1 MRKREKEALKERKEE
16 RNRISVKQTSINE
29 ETKENAVIS
38 IREYK
43 RKRRRIYF
51 HNLETC
57 MMFRERERVL
67 LFQSKFIRSTR

>member
-1 MRKREKEALKERKEE
+1 MRCVLRKREKEALKERKEE
-16 RNRISVKQTSINE
+16 RNRISVKQTSVNE

-57 MMFRERERVL
+57 IKFRDRERVCY
-67 LFQSKFIRSTR
+67 FKANS